1 MKILLVGEYSSLHK
15 NLKDGLLEL
24 GHEVTI
30 AADSCG
36 WMDIKADID
45 FSSNKKGLMGK
56 IESFIFK
63 PLKALPSLK
72 GFDVVQFICPLILH
86 PRTLTLVKY
95 FFRKLISNNRRS
107 FLLAAGDDSYF
118 ATCGIYQ
125 MSYSP
130 WEDAELYDG
139 FTPDVW
145 RNKRVIAWNEELV
158 ELVDGIIPIMYDYA
172 CGYREKKVRNLLPTI
187 PLPMNLKKIQYKE
200 NRINK
205 KVVFFHGLNRYGF
218 KGTHYI
224 EEAFE
229 FMRNKYPNDVECI
242 IKGQLPL
249 EKYLKLI
256 STVNISIDQT
266 SSYSY
271 GMNAIYALSMGH
283 VVMSGCEQ
291 ECLQEFGI
299 SESPVLNIR
308 PLTKDVIEKM
318 EYVLDNRKEI
328 SEWGLRSRLYAETL
342 HDHVKVAKRY
352 LDAWCC

>member
-36 WMDIKADID
+36 WMEIKPDID
-45 FSSNKKGLMGK
+45 FSSNRKGLMGK
-56 IESFIFK
+56 IESFVFK
-63 PLKALPSLK
+63 PLKALPSLR
-72 GFDVVQFICPLILH
+72 GFDVVQFISPLVLH
-86 PRTLTLVKY
+86 PKTLTLVKY
-95 FFRKLISNNRRS
+95 FYGQLISNNQRS

-118 ATCGIYQ
+118 ATSGIYQ

-130 WEDAELYDG
+130 WEDAGLYDG

-145 RNKRVIAWNEELV
+145 RNKRVIAWNEQLV
-158 ELVDGIIPIMYDYA
+158 ELVDGIIPVMYDYA
-172 CGYREKKVRNLLPTI
+172 CGYRVKKVNSLLPTI
-187 PLPMNLKKIQYKE
+187 PLPMNLSKIQYKE
-200 NRINK
+200 NRIANK
-205 KVVFFHGLNRYGF
+205 IVFFHGLNRYGF

-224 EEAFE
+224 EKAFE
-229 FMRNKYPNDVECI
+229 NVSKKYPNDVECI

-283 VVMSGCEQ
+283 VVMSGCEK

-299 SESPVLNIR
+299 NESPVINIR
-308 PLTKDVIEKM
+308 PSIKDVIDKM
-318 EYVLDNRKEI
+318 ECILDKRKDI
-328 SEWGLRSRLYAETL
+328 SEWGQRSRLYSESL
-342 HDHVKVAKRY
+342 HDHVKVAQKY
-352 LDAWCC
+352 LDTWCC